1 MLLLGGHWF
10 GFDPGGIP
18 MDPGKAKEDLELA
31 EAKNP
36 KDLAACIEWSRW
48 W

>member
-18 MDPGKAKEDLELA
+18 MDPGKAREDLELA
-31 EAKNP
+31 EAKKP
-36 KDLAACIEWSRW
+36 KDLAACIEWSLW

>member
-1 MLLLGGHWF
+1 MLIIDCWGF

-18 MDPGKAKEDLELA
+18 MDPGKAREDLELA